1 MPKGQ
6 RKTNFKNNPSS
17 LILLLV
23 QFILIKIGQAP
34 IWVIKLLLSI
44 AVGGYLRA
52 RRALDKPR
60 LTWRAYPSHAPSGA
74 WRRTLALASK
84 RVWLPTE
91 ATKRQYLFNQF
102 FHRRRGRPRKSSF
115 IPYYLNKF
123 KLFVKRRVPKKTKI
137 AVVFGVGLIILTL
150 YTQFIL
156 NAADTLPNPDKLISP
171 RPATTEIFDR
181 NGKLL
186 YRIYE
191 GTNRSLVRMDELPK
205 HLILAT
211 LASEDKN
218 FYNHPGVD
226 PVAIFRAFYHNLRF
240 GRTEGAST
248 ITQQLIKNSFLTPEK
263 TYSRK
268 IKEVIL
274 SLWTETRY
282 SKEEILKMYFNEAPY
297 GGPNWGIKAAAR
309 SYFGKKPVDL
319 TLAEAAF
326 LAGLPASPS
335 QFSPYGVRAD
345 LGIARQ
351 KQVLKRMLDEHYIT
365 DGEYTQAIS
374 EKLTFRPQNQ
384 DINAPHFVFYIR
396 DILAQRYGEKTV
408 SQGGLKVITTLD
420 LGLQK
425 EVEKIISDEI
435 ANLAGLDVKNGA
447 SMVLDAKEGQIL
459 AMVGSR
465 DYSYPEFGNFNATLA
480 LRQPGSSIKPI
491 TYATAFKEGYFPGNT
506 ILDSPVT
513 FPDGARNY
521 SPINYDGVFHGP
533 VSIRTALGSSLN
545 VPAVKLLASVG
556 IPDMIKTAQDLGI
569 TTFDDPKRFGLSL
582 TLGGGE
588 VKMMEMMGVYQAFS
602 QMGLAQKP
610 TGILKVTDS
619 VGNILEE
626 YESQPKQVLQP
637 EVAYLIT
644 SILSDNTAR
653 TPAFGPNSLLLIRGN
668 EVAVK
673 TGTSDNKRDNWTFGY
688 TPDFVVGVWVGNNDN
703 TPMNPQ
709 LTSGITGATPIW
721 NKIIRGLLAQKPSL
735 GFIKPSGIIEAQID
749 GRRDLAISGFIPKG
763 LVKVR
768 TQDVQTIYFDSF
780 SSYATQSAQAAL
792 ESGTRN

>member
-1 MPKGQ
+1 MPKGR
-6 RKTNFKNNPSS
+6 RKISLTKNPSS
-17 LILLLV
+17 LTLLLV

-34 IWVIKLLLSI
+34 IWVIKVTVDRLEWTAKQLFSLHFPH
-44 AVGGYLRA
+44 YTL
-52 RRALDKPR
+52 KPV
-60 LTWRAYPSHAPSGA
+60 TYN
-74 WRRTLALASK
+74 
-84 RVWLPTE
+84 LP
-91 ATKRQYLFNQF
+91 R
-102 FHRRRGRPRKSSF
+102 FHRGRGRPRKTWF
-115 IPYYLNKF
+115 LPYYLNKF

-137 AVVFGVGLIILTL
+137 AFVAGVALIILTL

-156 NAADTLPNPDKLISP
+156 NAADTLPNPDKLNLP
-171 RPATTEIFDR
+171 KPATTEIFDR
-181 NGKLL
+181 NSKLL

-191 GTNRSLVRMDELPK
+191 GTNRSLVKIEELPK
-205 HLILAT
+205 YLILAT

-218 FYNHPGVD
+218 FYNHPGID
-226 PVAIFRAFYHNLRF
+226 LVAISRALYHNLRF

-274 SLWTETRY
+274 SLWTETKY

-297 GGPNWGIKAAAR
+297 GGTNWGIKAAAR
-309 SYFGKKPVDL
+309 SYFGKKPQDL
-319 TLAEAAF
+319 TLSEAAF
-326 LAGLPASPS
+326 LAGLPASPT
-335 QFSPYGVRAD
+335 QFSPYGTRPD
-345 LGIARQ
+345 LGLERQ
-351 KQVLKRMLDEHYIT
+351 KQVLKSMLNEHYIT
-365 DGEYTQAIS
+365 NEEYNLAIS
-374 EKLTFRPQNQ
+374 EKLTFKSQNQ

-396 DILAQRYGEKTV
+396 DTLARRFGEKTV
-408 SQGGLKVITTLD
+408 SQGGLKVVTTLD

-435 ANLAGLDVKNGA
+435 SNLSGLNVKNGA
-447 SMVLDAKEGQIL
+447 SIVLDAKTGQIL

-465 DYSYPEFGNFNATLA
+465 DYSYPQFGNFNATLA

-491 TYATAFKEGYFPGNT
+491 TYATAFKAGYFPGNT
-506 ILDSPVT
+506 VLDAPVT
-513 FPDGARNY
+513 FQDGVSNY
-521 SPINYDGVFHGP
+521 SPVNYDGVFHGP
-533 VSIRTALGSSLN
+533 VSIRTALGSSYN

-556 IPDMIKTAQDLGI
+556 IADMIKTAQDLGI

-588 VKMMEMMGVYQAFS
+588 VTMIEMMGVYQAFS
-602 QMGLAQKP
+602 QMGLSQKP

-619 VGNILEE
+619 QGNILEE
-626 YESQPKQVLQP
+626 YETQPKQVLSP

-653 TPAFGPNSLLLIRGN
+653 TPAFGPNSLLFIRGN

-703 TPMNPQ
+703 TPMNPS
-709 LTSGITGATPIW
+709 LASGVTGATPIW
-721 NKIIRGLLAQKPSL
+721 NKITKGLLAQKPNP
-735 GFIKPSGIIEAQID
+735 GFIKPGNIIEAQID

-763 LVKVR
+763 LVRVR
-768 TQDVQTIYFDSF
+768 TQDIQTIYFDSF
-780 SSYATQSAQAAL
+780 SSYATSSAQAAVKD
-792 ESGTRN
+792 GVNN